1 MLTFF
6 SRIIQSIR
14 SNSSLTRRKDPN
26 KQCFVNKC
34 KYVYLDIFY
43 NILTFGIFLSYK
55 SIATHISSSIFITQ
69 RKIILTINVFTNF
82 RSSIIFINL
91 IHIFRISHIM
101 YQI

>member
-14 SNSSLTRRKDPN
+14 SNSSLTRRKEPN

-43 NILTFGIFLSYK
+43 NILTFGIFYL
-55 SIATHISSSIFITQ
+55 
-69 RKIILTINVFTNF
+69 INQ
-82 RSSIIFINL
+82 SLL
-91 IHIFRISHIM
+91 IYLQVSLLHREK
-101 YQI
+101 

>member
-43 NILTFGIFLSYK
+43 NILTFGIFYL
-55 SIATHISSSIFITQ
+55 
-69 RKIILTINVFTNF
+69 INQ
-82 RSSIIFINL
+82 SLL
-91 IHIFRISHIM
+91 IYLQVSLLHREK
-101 YQI
+101 

>member
-43 NILTFGIFLSYK
+43 NILTLGIFYL
-55 SIATHISSSIFITQ
+55 
-69 RKIILTINVFTNF
+69 INQ
-82 RSSIIFINL
+82 SLL
-91 IHIFRISHIM
+91 IYLQVSLLHREK
-101 YQI
+101 